1 MLCQNAACYQQINLF
16 INDKVQ
22 ARKMEIQKAII
33 LVSEVIQDVLKN
45 VEHLEPR
52 FISTFIQKNDGLF
65 EGLEVHSSH
74 EFEVILYL
82 NQMGVFNFVDDGSI
96 PGCAVL
102 KLSDG
107 RKRSMSLW
115 VEFITA
121 SGYLSARKIRSRFQ
135 TLVTQTIEK
144 PPFNE
149 KCKFLQEGNDVKLL
163 VYGKYIVQLTCA
175 FRCNG
180 IWPRSANHWPSPQIQ
195 WPSAEVAKEV
205 RIEGFNLLS
214 KDIWPIS
221 SSATTTAI
229 TNKQQ
234 HNQIL
239 LQQPQQQQL
248 NNTTTITTN
257 SSSSSSSMMEGDAWM
272 ISMTQAEQILLEHI
286 NRGRV
291 FSILKTLR
299 DRHLNFAGSSVTNY
313 LIKNLVLY
321 ECEKHYSDN
330 EWHDFCIGDRLI
342 GILLQL
348 VSCLQCRRCPHFFL
362 PHLDLLRGKS
372 TKSLDESAKAV
383 WALVR
388 QLMLDVKSL
397 ERL

>member
-33 LVSEVIQDVLKN
+33 IVGEVIQDVLKN

-135 TLVTQTIEK
+135 TLVSQTLEK
-144 PPFNE
+144 PPINE

-195 WPSAEVAKEV
+195 WPSPEVAKEV

-214 KDIWPIS
+214 KEIWPIS
-221 SSATTTAI
+221 QTATI
-229 TNKQQ
+229 QGKQQ
-234 HNQIL
+234 NNNQIIA
-239 LQQPQQQQL
+239 QQPQQL
-248 NNTTTITTN
+248 NTTTTN
-257 SSSSSSSMMEGDAWM
+257 SMMEGDAWM
-272 ISMTQAEQILLEHI
+272 ISMTQAEQILLSHI

-299 DRHLNFAGSSVTNY
+299 DRHLDFSGSSVTNY

-372 TKSLDESAKAV
+372 TKSLDESARAV

>member
-1 MLCQNAACYQQINLF
+1 MPSYKKISQLF
-16 INDKVQ
+16 K
-22 ARKMEIQKAII
+22 
-33 LVSEVIQDVLKN
+33 
-45 VEHLEPR
+45 
-52 FISTFIQKNDGLF
+52 
-65 EGLEVHSSH
+65 
-74 EFEVILYL
+74 
-82 NQMGVFNFVDDGSI
+82 MGVFNFVDDGSI

-221 SSATTTAI
+221 SSSTSTTI

-239 LQQPQQQQL
+239 LQQPQQL
-248 NNTTTITTN
+248 NNTTTMTTN
-257 SSSSSSSMMEGDAWM
+257 SSSSSMMEGDAWM

>member
-1 MLCQNAACYQQINLF
+1 MLCQSTACYQQINLF

-22 ARKMEIQKAII
+22 SRKLEIQKTII

-52 FISTFIQKNDGLF
+52 FISTFIQKSDGLF

-82 NQMGVFNFVDDGSI
+82 NQMGVFNFVDD
-96 PGCAVL
+96 
-102 KLSDG
+102 
-107 RKRSMSLW
+107 

-135 TLVTQTIEK
+135 NLVAQTIEK

-149 KCKFLQEGNDVKLL
+149 KCKFLQEGNEVKLL
-163 VYGKYIVQLTCA
+163 IYGKYIVQITCA

-180 IWPRSANHWPSPQIQ
+180 IWPRSANHWPNPQIQ
-195 WPSAEVAKEV
+195 WPSAQVAKDV

-214 KDIWPIS
+214 K
-221 SSATTTAI
+221 
-229 TNKQQ
+229 
-234 HNQIL
+234 
-239 LQQPQQQQL
+239 QL
-248 NNTTTITTN
+248 NNNNSTN
-257 SSSSSSSMMEGDAWM
+257 NMMEGDAWM
-272 ISMTQAEQILLEHI
+272 ISMTQAENILLENNI
-286 NRGRV
+286 NRRRV

-299 DRHLNFAGSSVTNY
+299 DRHLDFVGSSVNNY

-321 ECEKHYSDN
+321 ECEKHCSDN

-362 PHLDLLRGKS
+362 PQLDLLRGKT
-372 TKSLDESAKAV
+372 TKSLDESARAV

>member
-65 EGLEVHSSH
+65 EGLEVHSSN

-221 SSATTTAI
+221 SSSTSTTI

-239 LQQPQQQQL
+239 LQQPQQL
-248 NNTTTITTN
+248 NNTTTMTTN
-257 SSSSSSSMMEGDAWM
+257 SSSSSMMEGDAWM

>member
-205 RIEGFNLLS
+205 RIEGFNLL
-214 KDIWPIS
+214 
-221 SSATTTAI
+221 
-229 TNKQQ
+229 N
-234 HNQIL
+234 
-239 LQQPQQQQL
+239 
-248 NNTTTITTN
+248 
-257 SSSSSSSMMEGDAWM
+257 
-272 ISMTQAEQILLEHI
+272 
-286 NRGRV
+286 
-291 FSILKTLR
+291 
-299 DRHLNFAGSSVTNY
+299 RHLNFAGSSVTNY

-388 QLMLDVKSL
+388 QLMLDVNQPWLLL
-397 ERL
+397 EMPLTHA